1 MTMVEYFSFL
11 PYGKYAFYVWLAYG
25 VSAITI
31 ITLFLSANRNHK
43 KALINLLSTQENND
57 SKTKPYASCCASS
70 IWRVFSWLSRHQSV

>member
-31 ITLFLSANRNHK
+31 ITLFINAKRNHIK
-43 KALINLLSTQENND
+43 TILSLKNKFLIN
-57 SKTKPYASCCASS
+57 
-70 IWRVFSWLSRHQSV
+70 